1 MPTLNKKTPKSIYR
15 PEILAF
21 IGLLRDMREATG
33 LNQTAFAAKLGR
45 SQTYV
50 SQAERGAVRL
60 DALQLWDWCRACD
73 TGLVDWAQ
81 RMEVALGDDKAS
93 PRKKR

>member
-1 MPTLNKKTPKSIYR
+1 MPTAKKTPKSIYR
-15 PEILAF
+15 PEMQTV

-60 DALQLWDWCRACD
+60 DALQLRDWCRACGTD
-73 TGLVDWAQ
+73 LVAWAQ
-81 RMEVALGDDKAS
+81 AMESALG
-93 PRKKR
+93 KKHSARREP